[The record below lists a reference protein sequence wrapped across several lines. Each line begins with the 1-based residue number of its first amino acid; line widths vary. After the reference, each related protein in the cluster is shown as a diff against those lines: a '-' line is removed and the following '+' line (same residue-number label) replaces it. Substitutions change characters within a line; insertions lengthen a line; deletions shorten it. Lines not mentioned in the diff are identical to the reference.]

1 MNSKKAL
8 NQLRYKVKQSQSTSA
23 KPKKDKSDNNDNLFL
38 SLLKHHVRQ
47 VSLYRAKETS
57 IKSLDPFPESK
68 QKVSFD
74 IAAVRNFFL
83 NISNKEKEALK
94 EFMYAIIMLHTRFG
108 ISLHSK
114 LA

>member
-1 MNSKKAL
+1 M

-47 VSLYRAKETS
+47 VSLYKAKETS

-68 QKVSFD
+68 QKVFFD

-83 NISNKEKEALK
+83 NISKEEQEALK
-94 EFMYAIIMLHTRFG
+94 EFRLYVIIMLDTRFR